1 MTISCF
7 LHRFFAKSGQKCTE
21 FWAERTVF
29 TQNQPQG
36 NYRAKLGSMLAPA
49 SSKQRTETGWFWVK
63 LSVTAFTISVL
74 LQKTYM
80 ITTQY
85 DTIDTT
91 LRYDFFFLTDN
102 IMDLGL
108 PK

>member
-1 MTISCF
+1 MSWLVILLEEANIISKILDISIIKYC
-7 LHRFFAKSGQKCTE
+7 
-21 FWAERTVF
+21 
-29 TQNQPQG
+29 
-36 NYRAKLGSMLAPA
+36 
-49 SSKQRTETGWFWVK
+49 QRRQALNKEQETGWPWVK

-91 LRYDFFFLTDN
+91 LRYDFFLMTGD
-102 IMDLGL
+102 IWESGC